1 MPQPSQLP
9 GPTSD
14 FWEWQ
19 LRGACR
25 GAASAVFFH
34 PDGERG
40 RARTMREHRAK
51 AICRECPVLAQCRD
65 HALAVGEVYGIW
77 GGMSESERA
86 AADRRQRAGRVVGRV
101 SGGASR
107 TAREVRVSA

>member
-19 LRGACR
+19 LHGACR
-25 GAASAVFFH
+25 GADSSVFFH

-40 RARTMREHRAK
+40 RARAMREHRAK
-51 AICRECPVLAQCRD
+51 AVCRECPVLAQCRE

-86 AADRRQRAGRVVGRV
+86 AADRRGGRITGVTRVAGIG
-101 SGGASR
+101 R